1 LEVLALAAS
10 GYLIYLEDNMF
21 QFLRRHTGWFSFL
34 FALFGLVALLLA
46 GGIAAQTV
54 TKSEPDLIWEDGVP
68 VIIDAPLPEMEIL
81 TAPTTPGTYYRT
93 FAGTH
98 FQSISS
104 ALTYSAI
111 GGAIYATDIPSG
123 AFSFTLDLALPH
135 GAEITE
141 VVFFVVDNHA
151 ADMSLGLRSYNPAT
165 GQTGFLAADS
175 SSGASPSLQTIV
187 IPIDPPVQVDHSTTA
202 YRLRVQPGVGS
213 SSHLLHGA
221 RVGYT
226 VPTAYLPFI
235 TRE

>member
-1 LEVLALAAS
+1 
-10 GYLIYLEDNMF
+10 MF
-21 QFLRRHTGWFSFL
+21 HLLRRYTGFFL
-34 FALFGLVALLLA
+34 ALFGLVALLLA
-46 GGIAAQTV
+46 GQMFTRSVVQA
-54 TKSEPDLIWEDGVP
+54 EPDLVWEDGILVTT
-68 VIIDAPLPEMEIL
+68 DAPLPEMEIL
-81 TAPTTPGTYYRT
+81 TVPTTPGTYYRT
-93 FAGTH
+93 FAGSH

-111 GGAIYATDIPSG
+111 GGAIYATNIPSG
-123 AFSFTLDLALPH
+123 AFSFTLDLALPR

-165 GQTGFLAADS
+165 GQTGFLATDS

-187 IPIDPPVQVDHSTTA
+187 IPIDPPVQVDHTTTA

-213 SSHLLHGA
+213 SAHLLRGA

-226 VPTAYLPFI
+226 LPTAYLPLI
-235 TRE
+235 THE